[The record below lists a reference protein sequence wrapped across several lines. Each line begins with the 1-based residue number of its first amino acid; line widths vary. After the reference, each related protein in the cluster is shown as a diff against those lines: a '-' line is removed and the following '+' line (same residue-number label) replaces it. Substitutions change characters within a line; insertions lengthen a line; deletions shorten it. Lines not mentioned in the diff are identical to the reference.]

1 MLFNYILS
9 VEYITVMND
18 GVIVNDVLVKIW
30 RAVVMNINTTQ
41 NREKVCSQTQLNHW
55 GVFNECDGKQLHVS
69 TCVGHHQVVY
79 GT

>member
-41 NREKVCSQTQLNHW
+41 NREKVCSQTQLNH
-55 GVFNECDGKQLHVS
+55 
-69 TCVGHHQVVY
+69 
-79 GT
+79 